1 MQRTRR
7 AARTISTFLA
17 AALPLSVPCALTAP
31 DARADGGPAPA
42 TRGVGQQ
49 PGHPAVLYSGQ
60 ERTVA
65 AYCPQGT
72 KPTGG
77 GASVDSDLR
86 SAVYF
91 RKSLPDP
98 AGNRWVLLAYNASP
112 DVQTVHPKVICSTDS
127 TLTYEASKETPLEP
141 GESGYTTANC
151 SNTRFVVGGGFE
163 GGDRTF
169 VTSSGS
175 LNGGAWAVRMKYT
188 DYRPDAPPS
197 FQRSVA
203 VCSDTQP
210 TWKFGTTVDLAPG
223 EVGNATAE
231 CPAGQVPLSGDTH
244 GGTDVLLTTS
254 APTAT
259 GWTAWAKNDGFDPR
273 TLFVDVLCT
282 TP

>member
-1 MQRTRR
+1 M
-7 AARTISTFLA
+7 
-17 AALPLSVPCALTAP
+17 
-31 DARADGGPAPA
+31 
-42 TRGVGQQ
+42 
-49 PGHPAVLYSGQ
+49 
-60 ERTVA
+60 A

-98 AGNRWVLLAYNASP
+98 AGNRWVLQAYNASP

-127 TLTYEASKETPLEP
+127 TLSYEAAKETGIEP
-141 GESGYTTANC
+141 GETGYTAANC

-169 VTSSGS
+169 VSVSAFNNIRSWTVS
-175 LNGGAWAVRMKYT
+175 MKYT
-188 DYRPDAPPS
+188 DYSPDAPAS

-210 TWKFGTTVDLAPG
+210 TVSFGTTVELAPG

-231 CPAGQVPLSGDTH
+231 CPAGLVPISG
-244 GGTDVLLTTS
+244 GGDGGLDVLLTTS

-259 GWTAWAKNDGFDPR
+259 GWTVWAKNGAFDR
-273 TLFVDVLCT
+273 RKLFTDVLCAA
-282 TP
+282 P